1 MTKLKSK
8 NAVITGGSSGIGKAI
23 VELFIEEGANI
34 GIFDKDQKAAVQ
46 QSEKY
51 QSEGRNVVSYCGDVS
66 NSNEVGQ
73 AFNHFKGK
81 LGEIDILV
89 NCAGIDNTV
98 FLEDMSLDVWSKM
111 IDVHLTGTFLCTK
124 QVLGGMKK
132 SGWGRIINFS
142 SQLAHKGAA
151 SMVHYC
157 AAKAGVM
164 GFTRALAYELSDS
177 GVTVNCVNPGPIDT
191 PLLRAIPKDWLDQ
204 KKSELP
210 IKRFGHVAEVAPA
223 VLLLASDDGGYFMG
237 ASMNMNGGDYMI

>member
-8 NAVITGGSSGIGKAI
+8 SAVITGGSSGIGKAI
-23 VELFIEEGANI
+23 VELFVQEGADI
-34 GIFDKDQKAAVQ
+34 GIFDKDEKAVSEQ
-46 QSEKY
+46 LEKY
-51 QSEGRNVVSYCGDVS
+51 KLERQNVVSYCGDVS
-66 NSNEVGQ
+66 DPNDVEH
-73 AFNHFKGK
+73 AFNHFTGK
-81 LGEIDILV
+81 IGNIDILV

-98 FLEDMSLDVWSKM
+98 LLEDMSLEVWSKR

-124 QVLGGMKK
+124 QVITEMKK

-157 AAKAGVM
+157 AAKAGIM

-177 GVTVNCVNPGPIDT
+177 GVTVNCVNPGPIET
-191 PLLRAIPKDWLDQ
+191 PLLRSIPQDWLDQ

-210 IKRFGHVAEVAPA
+210 IKRFGHVSEVAPA